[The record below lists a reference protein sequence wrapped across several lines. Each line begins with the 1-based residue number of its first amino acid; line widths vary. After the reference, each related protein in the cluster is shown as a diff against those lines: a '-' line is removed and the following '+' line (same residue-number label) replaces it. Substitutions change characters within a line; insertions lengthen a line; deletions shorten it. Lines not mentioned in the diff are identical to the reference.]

1 MPLFHVAVL
10 AALQGLTEALPVSR
24 SGHVIVARLW
34 METGP
39 TAPAL
44 ETVLH
49 LGTALGLSVVAW
61 RRFVAALGEGV
72 RAVTRPALFTESPEA
87 WDAAVITVA
96 TVVSL
101 VTNALTAPRVEMWS
115 DSPTATGVGLLV
127 SGLAL
132 GSLALAPRAAGR
144 SLRRQAGPGDARA
157 AGPSLSGALL
167 IGMAHGLAVFPGA
180 SRVGAALVLLLWMGV
195 RPARA
200 LDLSYLLTVP
210 TLLVA
215 FARGAE
221 ARHSVET
228 GTIVLGLV
236 LSFVMAMLG
245 SEVLRS
251 LVEKRQLARLAL
263 WTIPLGLAMLA
274 FAHAL
279 PLPS

>member
-24 SGHVIVARLW
+24 SGHEIVARLW
-34 METGP
+34 LDAGP
-39 TAPAL
+39 SAPAL

-49 LGTALGLSVVAW
+49 LGTALGLVVAA
-61 RRFVAALGEGV
+61 RRRLFAAFGEGV

-87 WDAAVITVA
+87 WDAAVIVVA
-96 TVVSL
+96 AVVSL

-132 GSLALAPRAAGR
+132 ASLALAPRASGR
-144 SLRRQAGPGDARA
+144 PRRQATGDVRA
-157 AGPSLSGALL
+157 AGPSLSGAFLV
-167 IGMAHGLAVFPGA
+167 GMAHGLAVFPGA
-180 SRVGAALVLLLWMGV
+180 SRVGAAIVLLLWMGV

-200 LDLSYLLTVP
+200 LDLAYLLTVP

-215 FARGAE
+215 FARGAD
-221 ARHSVET
+221 ARHSLET
-228 GTIVLGLV
+228 GTVILGLV
-236 LSFVMAMLG
+236 LAFVMAMLG
-245 SEVLRS
+245 SEALRS
-251 LVEKRQLARLAL
+251 LVERQQLARLAL

-274 FAHAL
+274 YAHAL